1 MTIQPYLGY
10 DSPVNF
16 NGELVPPTRLPDPV
30 CPSCCDC
37 CDCNIGVSEAGIR
50 YSDGEIRLRLDLLST
65 RGFGVPWGH
74 TLTYSSRL
82 PDRIDFG
89 NGLRWFVEQ
98 WPRVV
103 DVNNE
108 EGETQYYV
116 AVWSPWRAVWFDV
129 VESSFATRYG
139 ADYAFSHDETNDVF
153 KVTTCEGEV
162 WEFSDFDQTSLP
174 GGLFRRMTSKGGT
187 TIEVTSYTDLG
198 RIGEV
203 RRSYTSGGDTTTE
216 SFLYSYYTTCEHRGR
231 LQTVT
236 VRRQVNSGSWSEV
249 ARAEFEYYGEDDGV
263 ECPGDL
269 KSASAQVL
277 DGSTWKS
284 TGTDFFRYY
293 QCGETN
299 GFCHALK
306 YMFSPA
312 SYDRLKAAYSNPV
325 TASDAQVAPYAD
337 RYFEFD
343 TQQRVT
349 TTKLDGGSRTFTYS
363 YSTSSHRESASNWK
377 TKTVETR
384 PGGSQRLV
392 YTNFLGQTLVDDFKS
407 GSDHWIEAYKYNSNY
422 HQTEQASPSA
432 VSGYRDS
439 YANLNVSLNSST
451 GLIRVTDYYST
462 TGGGAA
468 AGHVQFEKIKK
479 GSGGTAIKLKAF
491 EYTSR
496 SAGSVTIYPMSKE
509 TIYRND
515 DGTGGIDTEFRYTW
529 HTGTVQMEQRTTTL
543 PAVGSSQHGS
553 GTSPTRVERF
563 DLYGNLIWSKDEL
576 GVIARRSYDIP
587 TGALVQSIADVD
599 TTQVSD
605 EPTGWS
611 TPSGG
616 GLHLV
621 TDFQFSPL
629 GETTESLGPS
639 HAVDLGGTATTVRTA
654 TWTVRKPVDHEVW
667 TAVGYAT
674 GSGPS
679 YTYTLVNPVS
689 ITRTDANGWTIA
701 EIQAVRASTSGK
713 LSATDSFGQSSWV
726 RWSAQSYTDAGN
738 LEWARVYH
746 TIPSSGNGSSGTNYS
761 QTDFGFDAQG
771 RRNKVKSPGGTITRT
786 VFDVRG
792 QAIKTYVGTNDTGAT
807 DSDPTCGGATGNNLV
822 LVSENEF
829 DGGSAGGNGLVTA
842 TTEHVDG
849 GTTRV
854 TTQS

>member
-1 MTIQPYLGY
+1 MRRDERI
-10 DSPVNF
+10 
-16 NGELVPPTRLPDPV
+16 LP
-30 CPSCCDC
+30 
-37 CDCNIGVSEAGIR
+37 
-50 YSDGEIRLRLDLLST
+50 
-65 RGFGVPWGH
+65 
-74 TLTYSSRL
+74 
-82 PDRIDFG
+82 
-89 NGLRWFVEQ
+89 
-98 WPRVV
+98 
-103 DVNNE
+103 
-108 EGETQYYV
+108 
-116 AVWSPWRAVWFDV
+116 
-129 VESSFATRYG
+129 
-139 ADYAFSHDETNDVF
+139 
-153 KVTTCEGEV
+153 
-162 WEFSDFDQTSLP
+162 
-174 GGLFRRMTSKGGT
+174 
-187 TIEVTSYTDLG
+187 
-198 RIGEV
+198 
-203 RRSYTSGGDTTTE
+203 
-216 SFLYSYYTTCEHRGR
+216 
-231 LQTVT
+231 
-236 VRRQVNSGSWSEV
+236 
-249 ARAEFEYYGEDDGV
+249 
-263 ECPGDL
+263 
-269 KSASAQVL
+269 
-277 DGSTWKS
+277 
-284 TGTDFFRYY
+284 
-293 QCGETN
+293 
-299 GFCHALK
+299 
-306 YMFSPA
+306 PA
-312 SYDRLKAAYSNPV
+312 SYDRLKAADSNPV

-674 GSGPS
+674 GSGPA

-701 EIQAVRASTSGK
+701 EIQAVRTSTSGK

-807 DSDPTCGGATGNNLV
+807 DSDRTGSGATGNNLV

-854 TTQS
+854 TTQSYDFRGRQVTVDGEINFYQKTYYDNLDHIVKVERYDTNDSGHLIAKSETKFDDRGRVYQSLRYAVNPSTGSVGSALIDRTWYDAAGNVIKQQSGGTQQFTKMVPDTLGRPVKNDVGYDTSETSYTDAASVSGDTIFEQTETPYDAAGNVIQVTRRSRLHDATGTGELTSTSGSQPKARLTYSATYPDAVGRVIAQANYGDNGGSSFTRSSTIPARSDTVLVTSTAYNDNGEAYKQIDPAGKEDRTYFDDAGRVLKTIEN